1 MRAIVRKVSS
11 SFENALAKFFGSG
24 PTDLSEA
31 LAQHDAYVS
40 KLIDFGVS
48 VRVIPSHSDYP
59 DCCTITN
66 TARLIFS
73 MELKEEC

>member
-24 PTDLSEA
+24 PTDIGEA

-40 KLIDFGVS
+40 KLIGF
-48 VRVIPSHSDYP
+48 
-59 DCCTITN
+59 
-66 TARLIFS
+66 
-73 MELKEEC
+73 